1 MRPRLRARPDEH
13 QAARPLL
20 ADPKDINLSALN
32 AIIQA
37 ACGRERHEGKC
48 RTSTRSANGSRAET
62 PHIEWQ
68 THPRLRRIAGG
79 C

>member
-37 ACGRERHEGKC
+37 ACAHQP
-48 RTSTRSANGSRAET
+48 NT
-62 PHIEWQ
+62 PPCTAYEE
-68 THPRLRRIAGG
+68 
-79 C
+79 

>member
-37 ACGRERHEGKC
+37 ACAHRM
-48 RTSTRSANGSRAET
+48 
-62 PHIEWQ
+62 PEWGLWSDPWC
-68 THPRLRRIAGG
+68 TATAAS
-79 C
+79 